1 MTIRKPCRPP
11 HVEKTN
17 ELHSPSGESIVCSL
31 ILNSYLLKNIT
42 NMKRK
47 HLLLMLLLALFA
59 PFTTT
64 AQVKGTTDM
73 WDFVTS
79 FSCSTGRQHGVVYD
93 GEYIYTS
100 AWGKSSTVLSMFYKY
115 DLEGN
120 LLDEFD
126 VPGVDNSDNYMR
138 DMTYDGQY
146 FYGCDAHS
154 GTIWCYDLHNKTL
167 VGQINT
173 AFNELG
179 ICTYDP
185 VYDAFWVGERAT
197 GNSPSLH
204 LDLKLVDRNGTVI
217 RTATAHNLGGHTVH
231 GTGYFTD
238 EEGIAHIY
246 LFAVEGFTAHVFDY
260 NIEADSMDPNYIFDF
275 SVTPGWG
282 YASSAGG
289 AFIGEC
295 NGTICFFGDVDR
307 SPNLIG
313 IYALGDYTP
322 VGPTPPEGD
331 IFFDFNDGIMQWT
344 TIDAD
349 GDGYN
354 WTMRQN
360 WGNPDNPYSVTSA
373 SFDDYTNTVLYPQ
386 NYLVSPYKLDCE
398 EISFIACAQDA
409 THPAEHFGV
418 AVSTTGN
425 TNADDFTTVWETD
438 MTAKAGSWHHY
449 DVDLRAYQGQ
459 DIYVAIVHFNCSDQ
473 FMLNVDDITLYRTY
487 DGVAESNTERVSIY
501 PNPAIDM
508 VKVDSEPTVDYYEVY
523 NMTGAMVLRHEVNNK
538 SFGIDVRELPAGTY
552 LLKMTSEGTVQTRQF
567 VKQ

>member
-1 MTIRKPCRPP
+1 MKR
-11 HVEKTN
+11 H
-17 ELHSPSGESIVCSL
+17 LFL
-31 ILNSYLLKNIT
+31 ILA
-42 NMKRK
+42 
-47 HLLLMLLLALFA
+47 LAFA
-59 PFTTT
+59 MPSAIQ
-64 AQVKGTTDM
+64 AQAPRDM

-79 FSCSTGRQHGVVYD
+79 FTCSTGRQHGVVYD

-115 DLEGN
+115 DLDGN
-120 LLDEFD
+120 LIEEFD
-126 VPGVDNSDNYMR
+126 VAGIENSDNYMR

-146 FYGCDAHS
+146 VYGCDAHS
-154 GTIWCYDLHNKTL
+154 GTIWCYDLRNRTL

-179 ICTYDP
+179 TCTYDP
-185 VYDAFWVGERAT
+185 VHDAFWVGERAT
-197 GNSPSLH
+197 GSSPNLH

-217 RTATAHNLGGHTVH
+217 QTATTHNLGGHSVH

-238 EEGIAHIY
+238 EEGVPHIY

-282 YASSAGG
+282 YACSAGG

-295 NGTICFFGDVDR
+295 NGSICFFGDVDK

-322 VGPTPPEGD
+322 TPPTPPEGN
-331 IFFDFNDGIMQWT
+331 IFFDFNDGIMRWT

-349 GDGYN
+349 DDGYC
-354 WTMRQN
+354 WTTRQN
-360 WGNPDNPYSVTSA
+360 WGYPENPYSVTSA
-373 SFDDYTNTVLYPQ
+373 SYDDITQTALHPQ

-398 EISFIACAQDA
+398 EITFMACAQDA
-409 THPAEHFGV
+409 EHPTEHIGV

-425 TNADDFTTVWETD
+425 TDAEDFTIVWETD
-438 MTAKAGSWHHY
+438 LTAKASGFWYEY

-459 DIYVAIVHFNCSDQ
+459 DIYVAIVHFTCSDQ
-473 FMLNVDDITLYRTY
+473 FMLNIDDIMLYRTY
-487 DGVAESNTERVSIY
+487 DNVAERTSAMLSVY
-501 PNPAIDM
+501 PNP
-508 VKVDSEPTVDYYEVY
+508 S
-523 NMTGAMVLRHEVNNK
+523 NG
-538 SFGIDVRELPAGTY
+538 DVII
-552 LLKMTSEGTVQTRQF
+552 EGTGKLIVTNTLGQQILTRDIDNQATLTLPTGMYF
-567 VKQ
+567 IRLENEKETYVNKLVVK